1 MCLFVHFPGLS
12 VLAAAM
18 ANKGTFNGVEVLS
31 ETEWEAMHD
40 KPKEGKLFGA
50 FSTNFTQGGVNIYK
64 QASVDRSGRAG
75 YVGWMG
81 FGGSVFQW
89 HHDLK
94 IGFAYVP
101 TLLDWTDLNNS
112 KALRLQE
119 CLVECVLA
127 KRSPIQINI

>member
-1 MCLFVHFPGLS
+1 MCIFIHFPGLS

-64 QASVDRSGRAG
+64 QASVGE
-75 YVGWMG
+75 
-81 FGGSVFQW
+81 
-89 HHDLK
+89 
-94 IGFAYVP
+94 IGMM
-101 TLLDWTDLNNS
+101 DLNEAGCGNGQLFG
-112 KALRLQE
+112 KLE
-119 CLVECVLA
+119 WIVL
-127 KRSPIQINI
+127 